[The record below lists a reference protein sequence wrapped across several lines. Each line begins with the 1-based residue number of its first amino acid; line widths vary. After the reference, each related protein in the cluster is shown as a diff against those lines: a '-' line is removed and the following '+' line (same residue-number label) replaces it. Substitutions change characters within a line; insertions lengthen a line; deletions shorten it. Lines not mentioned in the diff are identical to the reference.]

1 MMRFRG
7 KVAVALV
14 VVLSV
19 VLLSGCY
26 FSVFQTA
33 RTVGAGNVAFTLGA
47 AVMDLAVDGNPS
59 WLLAPQGRLAVGLAP
74 NVDFG
79 IRSGMMLNLETGDV
93 GFLGAVADFK
103 FALFQE
109 PDSFALALGFGGGY
123 STGTVGWGL
132 EASVYFES
140 TVRYLPIYVVYRP
153 LIPLAGGEFGVI
165 HQLAGGLHLA
175 LSPNARLLI
184 ELDSWGG
191 FISGGIA
198 LEILF

>member
-1 MMRFRG
+1 MRKKTRATLALAV
-7 KVAVALV
+7 VA
-14 VVLSV
+14 SV

-47 AVMDLAVDGNPS
+47 AVMNLAGDGETN
-59 WLLAPQGRLAVGLAP
+59 WLLTPQGRLAVGLAP

-79 IRSGMMLNLETGDV
+79 IRSGMGLNLGTGNV
-93 GFLGAVADFK
+93 GFLGAVGDLK
-103 FALFQE
+103 FALFQQ

-123 STGTVGWGL
+123 STGLVGWGL
-132 EASVYFES
+132 EASLYFES

-153 LIPLAGGEFGVI
+153 LLPLTGEPLGLI
-165 HQLAGGLHLA
+165 HQLAGGLYLA
-175 LSPNARLLI
+175 LSPNARLLV
-184 ELDSWGG
+184 ELDSWNGLL
-191 FISGGIA
+191 SGGVA

>member
-1 MMRFRG
+1 MRKRTRT
-7 KVAVALV
+7 VLALAVVSSL
-14 VVLSV
+14 

-26 FSVFQTA
+26 FSIFDTA

-47 AVMDLAVDGNPS
+47 AVMDLALDGTPS
-59 WLLAPQGRLAVGLAP
+59 WLLAPQGRLTVGLAP

-93 GFLGAVADFK
+93 GFLGAVGDFK

-123 STGTVGWGL
+123 STGLVGWGL

-153 LIPLAGGEFGVI
+153 LLPLTGEELGLI
-165 HQLAGGLHLA
+165 HQLAGGLYLA
-175 LSPNARLLI
+175 LSPNARLLV
-184 ELDSWGG
+184 ELDSWNGLL
-191 FISGGIA
+191 SGGVA